1 MVEEYDGA
9 LVSLMDPFLCQDVMS
24 LLARAGNA
32 YNSLVGTPF
41 KPMRAAELRKEQYSK
56 FYQKVSLSFRV
67 VPVLAIASAL
77 DIRHHSRSLSLFS
90 SQSHSL

>member
-1 MVEEYDGA
+1 
-9 LVSLMDPFLCQDVMS
+9 MS

-56 FYQKVSLSFRV
+56 FYQGKSLFSSSS
-67 VPVLAIASAL
+67 VLAIASAL
-77 DIRHHSRSLSLFS
+77 DIRHHSRSLISFFVS
-90 SQSHSL
+90 IA